1 MESLFSNLLHPK
13 NKWRGWHDWRSNIH
27 LFVTFTNSEP
37 CLDVDEDYGL
47 QSFHKLFSPCLYPR
61 LSILQSSLDSQTSS
75 LALLSKRIYGIEP
88 RIGRHTCF
96 FTGSRL
102 GIIEALDLVNYW
114 KCWVRQH
121 PDSNPDKTQ
130 KMWQLNPRFPLPLNY
145 SPSRKGRGIF
155 RCFVR
160 KILAYQLSA
169 YKFYMD
175 QNSQMRLF

>member
-1 MESLFSNLLHPK
+1 MSRLTWLEIKYTFVCNFHQFRTMPWCRWGLRFAILSQTILPLFVSAPLHPPVITRFSNIITCTSFEKNLWHWTPK
-13 NKWRGWHDWRSNIH
+13 KA
-27 LFVTFTNSEP
+27 VTH
-37 CLDVDEDYGL
+37 V
-47 QSFHKLFSPCLYPR
+47 
-61 LSILQSSLDSQTSS
+61 
-75 LALLSKRIYGIEP
+75 
-88 RIGRHTCF
+88 F